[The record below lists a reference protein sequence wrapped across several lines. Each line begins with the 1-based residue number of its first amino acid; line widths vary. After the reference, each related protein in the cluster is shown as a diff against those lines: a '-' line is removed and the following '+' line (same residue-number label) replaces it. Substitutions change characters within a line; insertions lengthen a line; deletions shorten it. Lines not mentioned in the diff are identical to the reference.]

1 MIDWK
6 EERTIDGNYC
16 GSCDNTPS
24 AGSCNG
30 NCFADGASNYIE
42 NRVSHCLDMIYRI
55 PNQIEELE
63 EKALDYRCELTVRQ
77 KN

>member
-16 GSCDNTPS
+16 GYCHNTPS
-24 AGSCNG
+24 TSSCDG
-30 NCFADGASNYIE
+30 NCFAVGSQNYKK

-63 EKALDYRCELTVRQ
+63 EKALDYRDQLTVRE
-77 KN
+77 N